1 MRQETDA
8 NYLHREVHERGR
20 VQDCAPINHPWYICC
35 REKDS
40 RRQGLRVR
48 GKRSR
53 ESRIYLAMYT
63 SEEFYDETF
72 EFTYGES
79 DYLWKGDYRIESF
92 DEDGDYDT
100 PPTGETKV
108 KLIHTTELLKTN
120 DEGEYEHILL
130 DHDLKYFITEYIRE
144 TL

>member
-1 MRQETDA
+1 
-8 NYLHREVHERGR
+8 
-20 VQDCAPINHPWYICC
+20 
-35 REKDS
+35 
-40 RRQGLRVR
+40 
-48 GKRSR
+48 
-53 ESRIYLAMYT
+53 MYT

-72 EFTYGES
+72 EFTYEDS
-79 DYLWKGDYRIESF
+79 DYLWKGDYRVEYY

-120 DEGEYEHILL
+120 DDGEYENILL

>member
-1 MRQETDA
+1 
-8 NYLHREVHERGR
+8 
-20 VQDCAPINHPWYICC
+20 
-35 REKDS
+35 
-40 RRQGLRVR
+40 
-48 GKRSR
+48 
-53 ESRIYLAMYT
+53 MYT

-79 DYLWKGDYRIESF
+79 DYLLKGDYRVESF

>member
-1 MRQETDA
+1 
-8 NYLHREVHERGR
+8 
-20 VQDCAPINHPWYICC
+20 
-35 REKDS
+35 
-40 RRQGLRVR
+40 
-48 GKRSR
+48 
-53 ESRIYLAMYT
+53 MYT

-79 DYLWKGDYRIESF
+79 DYLWKGDYRVESF
-92 DEDGDYDT
+92 DEDGDYYT